1 METFSPQVGKAPTEI
16 PAIPRSVDKN
26 WIGVSDLLELD
37 LGCARGNFLVQ
48 MATLFPDRQ
57 FLGVERLNDR
67 VLRTQKKIET
77 QHLANARVVQGKILE
92 TLETQLPT
100 ASATWLHILFPD
112 PWPKRS
118 HSARRLIQ
126 ADAFPEFA
134 RVLKPNGRIRFLT
147 DDENYWRETLK
158 ILPHLTDWQVEAA
171 HPVGDWPKT
180 QFQKRFEDQG
190 LPIYGWILKK
200 LSSFQSASGSARD
213 QSTFNR

>member
-1 METFSPQVGKAPTEI
+1 MLPSTPTPCI
-16 PAIPRSVDKN
+16 AIPRTVDEN
-26 WIGVSDLLELD
+26 WIRLSPLLELD

-67 VLRTQKKIET
+67 VLRTQKKIDS
-77 QHLANARVVQGKILE
+77 QHLVNAQVVQGKILE
-92 TLETQLPT
+92 TLENQLPT

-118 HSARRLIQ
+118 HSSRRLIQ
-126 ADAFPEFA
+126 PDAFPQFA
-134 RVLKPNGRIRFLT
+134 RVLKPNGHIRFLT

-158 ILPHLTDWQVEAA
+158 ILPHLTDWEVEATD
-171 HPVGDWPKT
+171 PVGDWPKT

-200 LSSFQSASGSARD
+200 LSAFQGAPSSAKNE
-213 QSTFNR
+213 STFNN